1 MTTPSAGM
9 LGVLSETSP
18 TGESLGVYVHVPFCV
33 KKCYF
38 CSFNTAP
45 FDQKA
50 MARFLR
56 ALGREIETL
65 AHLPWAR
72 DVSIDT
78 VFLGGGTPS
87 LLSGHAMGDV
97 LGRLRQRFRVARG
110 AEITVE
116 CTPESLDL
124 DKLAGYREA
133 GVTRISLG
141 VEALDDA
148 ILPVIGRLHDARAA
162 RAAFDACREV
172 GVDSLSVDLMYG
184 LPGLD
189 VDGWTRTVRTVLDW
203 VPDHLSAYGLT
214 LDDGSLWGARGSPGL
229 PPEETVVAQYWAL
242 ARAAAEHGFEHYE
255 ISNYARAGHRSRH
268 NQTYWRRDEYLALG
282 PGACG
287 FVGDVRYANAKAVPR
302 YAAAVEDGALP
313 IETSERLTRAQAL
326 AETLFLALRTADGA
340 PRDALER
347 RVAATPAL
355 RRRVEAW
362 VAEGLMAIDGP
373 RVRLT
378 ERGFLVS
385 DALFVEL
392 L

>member
-1 MTTPSAGM
+1 MH
-9 LGVLSETSP
+9 GVLSETSP
-18 TGESLGVYVHVPFCV
+18 TGVALGIYLHVPFCV

-45 FDQKA
+45 FDREA
-50 MARFLR
+50 MNRFLR
-56 ALGREIETL
+56 ALDREIEIL
-65 AHLPWAR
+65 AGLPWTR
-72 DVSIDT
+72 DVAIET

-87 LLSGHAMGDV
+87 LLSAHAMAAI

-124 DKLAGYREA
+124 DKLAGYRDA

-162 RAAFDACREV
+162 RVAFDACRAI
-172 GVDSLSVDLMYG
+172 GFDSLSVDLMYG

-189 VDGWTRTVRTVLDW
+189 VDGWTRTVRRVLDW
-203 VPDHLSAYGLT
+203 APDHLSAYGLT
-214 LDDGSLWGARGSPGL
+214 LDNGSLWGARGSPCL
-229 PPEETVVAQYWAL
+229 PPEETVVDQYWAL
-242 ARAAAEHGFEHYE
+242 ARAAAERGYEHYE

-268 NQTYWRRDEYLALG
+268 NQVYWRRGEYLAFG

-287 FVGDVRYANAKAVPR
+287 FVGDVRYANAKAVTR
-302 YAAAVEDGALP
+302 YAAALDDGTLP
-313 IETSERLTRAQAL
+313 IETAERLTREQAL

-340 PRDALER
+340 PSDALER
-347 RVAATPAL
+347 RVAAPPAL

-362 VAEGLMAIDGP
+362 IAEGLMEIDGP